1 MSLRVCPCPYP
12 ESVFSWPCVGQ
23 EHGHD
28 ELSHLIQAYCTDQ
41 DSNRHLVRT
50 VDQGADDVNEEEDAG
65 SVEIVREDEL

>member
-1 MSLRVCPCPYP
+1 M
-12 ESVFSWPCVGQ
+12 GQ